1 MGRLP
6 RPPGKPIAL
15 PAEAVAEEEAVV
27 DSAPPLEQE
36 ANYLFYSNA
45 LRARRKALGLTQV
58 QLSVKAG
65 VALGTVHLVE
75 KSQQNPSIR
84 SLVTLAEA
92 VGLKLGD
99 LFPRTLSEKEG
110 QLRLDIATAIDEEL
124 EAVRAQLL
132 TTQEQIGRLTVLA
145 RLLRNGRPKNGH

>member
-1 MGRLP
+1 M
-6 RPPGKPIAL
+6 
-15 PAEAVAEEEAVV
+15 
-27 DSAPPLEQE
+27 
-36 ANYLFYSNA
+36 
-45 LRARRKALGLTQV
+45 
-58 QLSVKAG
+58 
-65 VALGTVHLVE
+65 
-75 KSQQNPSIR
+75 
-84 SLVTLAEA
+84 TLAEA